1 MNKRFVRARLQP
13 CGPPG
18 TTTAFAAEGRILALA
33 IVLLLSLSLAA
44 VGYAQGQNAPP
55 RYGGHGRKPAAGA
68 TPSSSSPAATPSPA
82 VPPARSGPAPAGK
95 KTSTGEKFYIVASLD
110 QSKSQLLL
118 KLPSEVTMLMGVT
131 ATTQIQDQ
139 NGASLKLSD
148 LRTGDTVWVTSSG
161 SDAAP
166 TAVHIRKG
174 QMTIADLHRYY
185 LDYPEIK

>member
-1 MNKRFVRARLQP
+1 MNKRFVRVRLQP
-13 CGPPG
+13 CRLPRTG
-18 TTTAFAAEGRILALA
+18 TALAAEGRILALA
-33 IVLLLSLSLAA
+33 VVLLLSPSLAA
-44 VGYAQGQNAPP
+44 VAYAQGQRPGPPSTPGAPA
-55 RYGGHGRKPAAGA
+55 YAHAHGK
-68 TPSSSSPAATPSPA
+68 SPA
-82 VPPARSGPAPAGK
+82 VPPTSSGPAPAGK
-95 KTSTGEKFYIVASLD
+95 KTSAGEQFYIVASLD

-131 ATTQIQDQ
+131 PATQIQDQ
-139 NGASLKLSD
+139 NGAPLKLSD

-161 SDAAP
+161 SAAAP